1 MDQQASISFW
11 VVQSNKPVLQTINK
25 LNSRK
30 AAKSINTF
38 DLSTL
43 YTKLPHDKPQTMFHK
58 FKDFCFDEEKNNFI
72 LLNYFGA
79 FWVKENI
86 KTVRF
91 ALVSK
96 I

>member
-1 MDQQASISFW
+1 MKKESYNNKNKCRFLTGVNSFW

-43 YTKLPHDKPQTMFHK
+43 YTKLPHDKLQTMFHK
-58 FKDFCFDEEKNNFI
+58 FKDFCFDERENNFI
-72 LLNYFGA
+72 LLNYF
-79 FWVKENI
+79 
-86 KTVRF
+86 
-91 ALVSK
+91 
-96 I
+96 